1 MSDRAERFYF
11 RDRMIAA
18 PLKQYVVEDTPPRL
32 MNFRDR
38 MITAPLKR

>member
-18 PLKQYVVEDTPPRL
+18 PLKRGKVIKSFFEGRK
-32 MNFRDR
+32 
-38 MITAPLKR
+38 ISAIE